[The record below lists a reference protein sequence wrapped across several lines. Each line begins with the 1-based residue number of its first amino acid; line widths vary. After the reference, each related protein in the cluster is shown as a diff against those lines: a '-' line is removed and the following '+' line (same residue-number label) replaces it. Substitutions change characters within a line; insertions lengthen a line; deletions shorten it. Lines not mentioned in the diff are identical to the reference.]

1 MFLGSGGAFE
11 SLLAPCCAARC
22 FVRFVRF
29 VVLFACA
36 CVMLCCEGVRISG
49 WRTQNDR

>member
-29 VVLFACA
+29 VVGRRVLCVRMIETSYTCA
-36 CVMLCCEGVRISG
+36 SAAI
-49 WRTQNDR
+49 